1 MPWLS
6 HPDLPWPVRKARR
19 KRRQQAH
26 LSAEPVE
33 LPTNPAASDVAT
45 LRPETP
51 ETSHPTSEQEE
62 STNPTTPSSLQHPSL
77 PPPGEVILV
86 APKPSQ
92 RSTVPAVP
100 VIPAVPKTVSKD
112 TAKPMSEKA
121 HNVLKPQQSDLPDAE
136 QNGDENASS
145 DHPSTE
151 ELKDAPAPSNAWA
164 TPKLWTGLFNP
175 ATAGAAAA
183 KNGTRTAGSA
193 NFGKTNAETLAE
205 ALRSFN
211 AVANDSKVTFLE
223 PRGLV
228 NTGNMCYMNSV
239 CFFRPAK
246 CYILTSR

>member
-1 MPWLS
+1 LS
-6 HPDLPWPVRKARR
+6 HPDLPWPVRKVRR
-19 KRRQQAH
+19 RRRQQAH

-33 LPTNPAASDVAT
+33 LPTNPAASDAAT

-77 PPPGEVILV
+77 STPAEATLV
-86 APKPSQ
+86 TPKPSQ

-100 VIPAVPKTVSKD
+100 VIPAVPKAVSKD
-112 TAKPMSEKA
+112 TAKPVSEKA
-121 HNVLKPQQSDLPDAE
+121 HDVSKSQQSDIPEAE
-136 QNGDENASS
+136 QNGDENSTS

-151 ELKDAPAPSNAWA
+151 ELKDAPPPSNAWA

-175 ATAGAAAA
+175 ASAGAAGA
-183 KNGTRTAGSA
+183 KNGTRAAASA

-205 ALRSFN
+205 ALRSFS

-239 CFFRPAK
+239 CWSKLAE
-246 CYILTSR
+246 CYILTAL